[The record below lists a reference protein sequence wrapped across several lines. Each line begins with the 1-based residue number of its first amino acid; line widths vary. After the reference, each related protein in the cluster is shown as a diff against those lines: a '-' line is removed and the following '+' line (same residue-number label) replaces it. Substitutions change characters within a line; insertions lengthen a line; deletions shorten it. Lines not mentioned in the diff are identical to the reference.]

1 MTAMGRK
8 GGFSAEKVLH
18 FQGQY
23 YLLEFGLRT
32 REGEGGG
39 VYQSQTFASQF
50 RHAANGPSGR
60 AHMLTVHS

>member
-8 GGFSAEKVLH
+8 GTTFSGSKLSFRIRPQE
-18 FQGQY
+18 
-23 YLLEFGLRT
+23 
-32 REGEGGG
+32 EGRGGG